1 MDNNLNNI
9 EQQTNVTQSPI
20 RNENYLG
27 KFPRK
32 NLIIIL
38 FIIVLFILAYFMM
51 KRPPK
56 QDTVFKQEEETTTAP
71 ENPFSGS
78 YKDNRQ
84 EDILDRNPS
93 DKITNEQNNQQQSNR
108 EIDSMAEYKKEQ
120 LRKLRESTDTARL
133 SPVSFGMM
141 SNNNANI
148 NLNNTEE
155 IPDQD
160 VDLNRQASKAKF
172 LQTAKTNKFYLSGT
186 IIPKISEYEV
196 KTGDFIP
203 AIMLSGINSDLPAKI
218 IVALVRANVY
228 DTVTGNYLLIPQG
241 TRIVGTY
248 DSNVTFGQNRL
259 LVVWQRMIFPNGSS
273 INLEN
278 MQGVDLTGK
287 AGITGKVNNHFATL
301 LKGVVL
307 ASIMGAAAAVIT
319 DENDTWQ
326 SAAANGAGEQ
336 IITIGDKFAE
346 RALSRQPTIDIKEG
360 TRFNIMVHSDMILSP
375 YSISS
380 RR

>member
-1 MDNNLNNI
+1 
-9 EQQTNVTQSPI
+9 
-20 RNENYLG
+20 
-27 KFPRK
+27 
-32 NLIIIL
+32 
-38 FIIVLFILAYFMM
+38 M